1 MAKPTAFELAVESL
15 PEPASLMID
24 AAAGALASG
33 YSLPLI
39 VIEAGGGLTVIAT
52 DFQDDDGKRF
62 APKLGD
68 HLEFTKETTA
78 ISGQESARVS
88 PGFANGV

>member
-1 MAKPTAFELAVESL
+1 MVFKASRLMARGSQISPTDPHLGESL
-15 PEPASLMID
+15 RRPVGEL
-24 AAAGALASG
+24 
-33 YSLPLI
+33 
-39 VIEAGGGLTVIAT
+39 VLTVFA
-52 DFQDDDGKRF
+52 DGKRF

-78 ISGQESARVS
+78 ISDQESVRVS